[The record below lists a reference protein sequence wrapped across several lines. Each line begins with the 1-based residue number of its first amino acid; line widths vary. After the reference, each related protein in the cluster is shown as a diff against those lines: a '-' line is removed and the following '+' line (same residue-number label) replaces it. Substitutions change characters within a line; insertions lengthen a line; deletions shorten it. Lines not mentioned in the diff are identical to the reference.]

1 MRTREWGMI
10 KQSGKEAIRV
20 VLADDHRILRAGM
33 HSMLSNTG
41 EFAVVAEAS
50 NGKEA
55 IAAVIEFKPDLLI
68 LDISMPLMNGAEAIR
83 QVKRRC
89 RNTKVLIMTMHR
101 SVEHVRMAMQGGAD
115 GYILKG
121 DAWEELA
128 FAIRHVLKG
137 NIYLSPSIS
146 NKVVSGFLDGSATNS
161 GILGILT
168 PRERQTLKLIAEG
181 MKNREIADFMSVS
194 VKTVEKHRS
203 NLMRKLGLHNSAA
216 ITAFAIENGVVGG

>member
-1 MRTREWGMI
+1 MI
-10 KQSGKEAIRV
+10 RQSGKEAIRV
-20 VLADDHRILRAGM
+20 VLADDHSILRAGM
-33 HSMLSNTG
+33 NSMLSNTG
-41 EFAVVAEAS
+41 EFAVVAEVS

-68 LDISMPLMNGAEAIR
+68 LDISMPLMNGTEAIQ

-101 SVEHVRMAMQGGAD
+101 GEEYVRMAMQGGAD
-115 GYILKG
+115 GYILKD

-137 NIYLSPSIS
+137 NTYLSPSIS
-146 NKVVSGFLDGSATNS
+146 NKVVSGFLDGSTSES
-161 GILGILT
+161 GVLGKLT

-181 MKNREIADFMSVS
+181 MKNREIAEFMSVS

-203 NLMRKLGLHNSAA
+203 NLMRKLDLHNSAA
-216 ITAFAIENGVVGG
+216 ITAFAIESGVVGG